1 MICGYYQTIV
11 QELDSAV
18 KVKKETT
25 ALGPSDPFETM
36 SSMISTCND
45 TAKAPADDVA
55 DVLILDDVKQVQ
67 PKLNIR
73 KESLISRPLTKPGM
87 PFKFVLSNTS

>member
-1 MICGYYQTIV
+1 M
-11 QELDSAV
+11 DSAV

-25 ALGPSDPFETM
+25 ALGPSNPFDTLGSM
-36 SSMISTCND
+36 SSTCND
-45 TAKAPADDVA
+45 TAKAPADDIA

-73 KESLISRPLTKPGM
+73 KESLITRPLARPGM
-87 PFKFVLSNTS
+87 PFKFGLSNTS